1 MNVQVTKD
9 NVTILSKDNIHEGE
23 YRINELSFDF
33 SEEYTSDLVINAV
46 FTNELGNAY
55 QISVIDEKCHIPA
68 EILDDTGQ
76 VVLGVYAYQ
85 INGEELELRYSPF
98 PTSFVVLSGSYNPT
112 AEESQEIT
120 PSQFEQYMQALNEGL
135 NQVKESINELNS
147 VTDNANKLIDEITQ
161 KLENGD
167 FKGDT
172 GATGADGKD
181 GVSITTITT
190 GTPTESEGYTIT
202 PMTINKSDDTNQ
214 IVNIS
219 AKNGQ
224 DGGVSTYAELGDKPS
239 INGVELVGNKTT
251 EDLGIV
257 SGKNYTAG
265 TNIEITED
273 NVINNTIPYEE
284 NVEGNVI
291 NIGQITKSNN
301 NNVNIG
307 LDVENYSNNAV
318 LVGNNTYSAGA
329 NTLVI
334 GNNAHAQ
341 NQGSIVLGHDAI
353 TSNQNQFT
361 IGSSTSPIKEMRF
374 NNDNATRIQVTDFVN
389 VINNL
394 KTVTLSDNQ
403 LSLGSTTVPINE
415 IKVVTSEGDKYVATT
430 DLIESLETR
439 IAALEAKIT
448 ELEGGN

>member
-68 EILDDTGQ
+68 EILADTGQ

-98 PTSFVVLSGSYNPT
+98 PTSFVVLSGSYDPT

-120 PSQFEQYMQALNEGL
+120 PTQYEQYMQALNEGL

-147 VTDNANKLIDEITQ
+147 ATDNANKLIDEITQ

-265 TNIEITED
+265 ENIEITD
-273 NVINNTIPYEE
+273 DGVINNTIPYKY
-284 NVEGNVI
+284 NSNTGTFR
-291 NIGQITKSNN
+291 ITTDNN
-301 NNVNIG
+301 NNTASVIIG
-307 LDVENYSNNAV
+307 DSISGRGLYNVAVGKSMSIFGDYNVALGVGVSTNNHDRCVLLGFSVTADSNN
-318 LVGNNTYSAGA
+318 
-329 NTLVI
+329 
-334 GNNAHAQ
+334 Q
-341 NQGSIVLGHDAI
+341 FVLGS
-353 TSNQNQFT
+353 SN
-361 IGSSTSPIKEMRF
+361 S
-374 NNDNATRIQVTDFVN
+374 
-389 VINNL
+389 
-394 KTVTLSDNQ
+394 
-403 LSLGSTTVPINE
+403 PINE
-415 IKVVTSEGDKYVATT
+415 MKVVTSEGAKYIATT